1 MSTSAE
7 NLYPAMAA
15 AISFEES
22 RLVVELKDGR
32 TLYVPVSWYPR
43 LEAATPDE
51 RLNYELM
58 GDGTGIHWPD
68 VVEDISVSALL
79 AGKKSN
85 ERPENIKKWLK
96 GRVA

>member
-1 MSTSAE
+1 
-7 NLYPAMAA
+7 MAA

-79 AGKKSN
+79 AVKKSN